1 MRQLTLFWYMI
12 AFTLLLGS
20 CGSSASEENNASET
34 TSEADKS
41 IEDVATES
49 AANALEE
56 ASKALRSLSEN
67 EDGEAVEVVDFRKL
81 KELLPESIAGM
92 ERTESEGQKSGAM
105 GMNISTA
112 EGRYEEGNRRM
123 QINLA
128 DAGGIP
134 MAMMG
139 LAAWTNAD
147 IERETDDEYERTT
160 VLNGFKAFERYN
172 YKNKEGQISIVVAER
187 YIVNIE
193 GDNVEE
199 SDLKN
204 ALDALDLDGLAGL
217 Q

>member
-1 MRQLTLFWYMI
+1 MRQLLLFCSI
-12 AFTLLLGS
+12 AFLALSFGS
-20 CGSSASEENNASET
+20 CGSSSENNTEESTTNYEKSVEDMANETAAS
-34 TSEADKS
+34 AM
-41 IEDVATES
+41 
-49 AANALEE
+49 EE

-67 EDGEAVEVVDFRKL
+67 ENGEAVEVVDFLQL
-81 KELLPESIAGM
+81 KSMLPESVAGM
-92 ERTESEGQKSGAM
+92 ERTEAEGQKSGAM
-105 GMNISTA
+105 GMTISTA
-112 EGRYEEGNRRM
+112 EGRYEDGNRRL
-123 QINLA
+123 QVNLA

-160 VLNGFKAFERYN
+160 MFKGFKAFERYN

-187 YIVNIE
+187 FIVNIE
-193 GDNVEE
+193 GDNIEE

-204 ALDALDLDGLAGL
+204 ALDAMNLDQLAGL